1 MLKRTF
7 DIVTSTL
14 ALLVA
19 LPFFFL
25 IILLIKFET
34 PGPAF
39 FLQTRV
45 GLNSRT
51 FMMYKF
57 RKFAYGS
64 IGGPAVTVV
73 KDPRMTKMGKILER
87 FKLDELPQF
96 INVLLGQMSV
106 VGPRPETPNFAKYFT
121 ESDIEVLSVRPGI
134 FGINQLIYR
143 READLFPKDS
153 DPEKY
158 YIEELMPKKIAN
170 DIEYIRS
177 SSIPKDSIILGR
189 CLFAVVVEPFITKWK
204 WFIKNQI
211 QFDEQIKSSKNEVVF
226 EQKTIV

>member
-7 DIVTSTL
+7 DIVTSAM
-14 ALLVA
+14 ALLLA
-19 LPFFFL
+19 LPFFLL
-25 IILLIKFET
+25 IIILIKFET

-45 GLNSRT
+45 GLNSRN
-51 FMMYKF
+51 FLMYKF
-57 RKFAYGS
+57 RKFSDGS
-64 IGGPAVTVV
+64 SGGPGVTVV

-96 INVLLGQMSV
+96 VNVLFGQMSI

-121 ESDIEVLSVRPGI
+121 ESDLEVLSVRPGI

-170 DIEYIRS
+170 DIAYIRN
-177 SSIPKDSIILGR
+177 SSISKDSLILGR

-204 WFIKNQI
+204 YVNGYRNRTNKQC
-211 QFDEQIKSSKNEVVF
+211 KSK
-226 EQKTIV
+226 KIDIVGSNKSAV